1 MKNLLYVG
9 NKLVSEKTN
18 ITSIDTLGTL
28 LSDEGYCVKYAS
40 DKSNKVFRLLH
51 MLYTVMI
58 NRKSVD
64 YVLIDTYSTLNF
76 YYAFFVSQLCR
87 IWKLK
92 YIPILHGGDLPNR
105 ILKSPKKSKLIFE
118 NAYRN
123 VSPSFYIKENF
134 ENTGYTNIEYIPNTL
149 EIAKYPFKKREN
161 LESKLLWVRSFKEI
175 YNPLMAIKVAKR
187 LLDSTIATSLCMV
200 GPTGD
205 DTFSLAS
212 GLAQELDVQ
221 VKFTGK
227 LSREDWIE
235 LSSNY
240 DVFINTSNFDNMP
253 VSLIEAMAL
262 GLPVITTNVGGI
274 PSIVSNGENA
284 ILIQSNDD
292 NAMAMAIVDLIQDSE
307 KAKRLSR
314 NGRIHAE
321 NYDWNVVKEKWKSL
335 LK

>member
-1 MKNLLYVG
+1 MTNLLYVG

-28 LSDEGYCVKYAS
+28 LSDEGYYVKYAS
-40 DKSNKVFRLLH
+40 DKSNKVIRLLH

-58 NRKSVD
+58 NRNSVD

-87 IWKLK
+87 ICKLK

-105 ILKSPKKSKLIFE
+105 LKRSPTKSKLIFE
-118 NAYRN
+118 NAHRN
-123 VSPSFYIKENF
+123 VAPSFYIKKNF
-134 ENTGYTNIEYIPNTL
+134 ENKGYMNIEYIPNIL
-149 EIAKYPFKKREN
+149 EIDKYPFKRRESIG
-161 LESKLLWVRSFKEI
+161 SKLLWVRSFKEI
-175 YNPLMAIKVAKR
+175 YNPMMAVKVAKR
-187 LLDSTIATSLCMV
+187 LLDSKIATSLCMV
-200 GPTGD
+200 GPAGD

-212 GLAQELDVQ
+212 DMAQELDVQ

-235 LSSNY
+235 LSMNY

-274 PSIVSNGENA
+274 PSIVRDGENA
-284 ILIQSNDD
+284 ILIEPNDD
-292 NAMAMAIVDLIQDSE
+292 KAMAMAIGDLIQNPE
-307 KAKRLSR
+307 KVDKLSR

-321 NYDWNVVKEKWKSL
+321 NYDWNVIKEKWNSL